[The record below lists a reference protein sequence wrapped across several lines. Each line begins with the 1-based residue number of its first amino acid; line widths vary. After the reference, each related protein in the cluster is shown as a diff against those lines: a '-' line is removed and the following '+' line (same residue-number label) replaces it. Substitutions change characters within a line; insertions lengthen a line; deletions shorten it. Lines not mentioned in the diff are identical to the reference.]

1 MKDLTPILNAIITLI
16 ASIITVFV
24 VPWLKEKIEA
34 EKLEKYKEWVTIAV
48 RAAEQIYKGTG
59 RGAEKKEYVIAFLQS
74 KGLAI
79 DMDSIDNMIEAAVLE
94 LNKAVEA
101 KK

>member
-1 MKDLTPILNAIITLI
+1 VKDLTPILNAIITLI
-16 ASIITVFV
+16 VSIITVFV
-24 VPWLKEKIEA
+24 IPWLKEKIEA

-59 RGAEKKEYVIAFLQS
+59 RGAEKKEYVMSFLQS
-74 KGLAI
+74 KGLAV
-79 DMDSIDNMIEAAVLE
+79 DMDSIENMIEAAVLE

>member
-16 ASIITVFV
+16 VSIITVFII
-24 VPWLKEKIEA
+24 PWLKEKIEA

-59 RGAEKKEYVIAFLQS
+59 RGAEKKEYVMSFLQS
-74 KGLAI
+74 KGLAV
-79 DMDSIDNMIEAAVLE
+79 DMDSIENMIEAAVLE

>member
-1 MKDLTPILNAIITLI
+1 VKDLTPILNAVITLI
-16 ASIITVFV
+16 VSIITVFV
-24 VPWLKEKIEA
+24 IPWLKEKIEA

-59 RGAEKKEYVIAFLQS
+59 RGAEKKEYVISFLKS
-74 KGLAI
+74 KGLAV
-79 DMDSIDNMIEAAVLE
+79 DMDSIENMIEAAVLE